1 MRKVLFLLF
10 MTLLLSSCK
19 VREKIVEV
27 PIPQIKTEIKYIDK
41 VKYDSIYLKDSIYII
56 QKGDTIYNNKVAY
69 RYKYKY
75 LKDTI
80 TVNKTDTITKLQK
93 VTEIKVKN
101 QLNTVQKVLIYIGL
115 FSLLIFIIIIY
126 RRLKNDRFTY

>member
-1 MRKVLFLLF
+1 MRKILFLLF
-10 MTLLLSSCK
+10 MTLLLGSCK
-19 VREKIVEV
+19 VKEKIVEV

-41 VKYDSIYLKDSIYII
+41 VKYDSIYLKDSVYII

-80 TVNKTDTITKLQK
+80 IVNETDIIIKLQK

-101 QLNTVQKVLIYIGL
+101 QLNVVQKILMYIGL
-115 FSLLIFIIIIY
+115 FSLLMFIIIIY
-126 RRLKNDRFTY
+126 KHFKK

>member
-1 MRKVLFLLF
+1 MRKILFLLF

-19 VREKIVEV
+19 VKEKIVEV

-41 VKYDSIYLKDSIYII
+41 VKYDSIYLKDSVYII
-56 QKGDTIYNNKVAY
+56 QKGDTIYNTKVAY

-80 TVNKTDTITKLQK
+80 TINKADTITRLQK
-93 VTEIKVKN
+93 ITEIKVKN
-101 QLNTVQKVLIYIGL
+101 QLNVVQKVLMYIGL
-115 FSLLIFIIIIY
+115 FSLLMFIIIIY
-126 RRLKNDRFTY
+126 KHFKK

>member
-1 MRKVLFLLF
+1 MRKILFLLF
-10 MTLLLSSCK
+10 MTLLLGSCK
-19 VREKIVEV
+19 VKEKIVEV

-41 VKYDSIYLKDSIYII
+41 VKYDSIYLKDSVYII

-80 TVNKTDTITKLQK
+80 IVNEIDTIIKLQK
-93 VTEIKVKN
+93 ITEIKVKN
-101 QLNTVQKVLIYIGL
+101 QLNVVQKILMYIGL
-115 FSLLIFIIIIY
+115 FSLLMFIIIIY
-126 RRLKNDRFTY
+126 KHFKK

>member
-1 MRKVLFLLF
+1 MRKILFLLF
-10 MTLLLSSCK
+10 ITLLLGSCK
-19 VREKIVEV
+19 VKEKIVEV

-41 VKYDSIYLKDSIYII
+41 VKYDSIYLKDSVYIV

-75 LKDTI
+75 FKDTI
-80 TVNKTDTITKLQK
+80 IINKTDTITKLQK
-93 VTEIKVKN
+93 VTEIKVQN

-115 FSLLIFIIIIY
+115 FSLLMFIIIIY
-126 RRLKNDRFTY
+126 KHFKK

>member
-1 MRKVLFLLF
+1 MRKILFLLF
-10 MTLLLSSCK
+10 MTLLLGSCK
-19 VREKIVEV
+19 VKEKIVEV

-41 VKYDSIYLKDSIYII
+41 VEYDSIYLKDSVYII
-56 QKGDTIYNNKVAY
+56 QKGDTIYNTKVAY

-80 TVNKTDTITKLQK
+80 TINKTDTITRLQK

-101 QLNTVQKVLIYIGL
+101 QLNIVQKILMYIGL
-115 FSLLIFIIIIY
+115 FSLLMFIIIIY
-126 RRLKNDRFTY
+126 KHFKK

>member
-1 MRKVLFLLF
+1 MRKILFFLF
-10 MTLLLSSCK
+10 MTLLLGSCK
-19 VREKIVEV
+19 VKEKIVEV

-41 VKYDSIYLKDSIYII
+41 VKYDSIYLKDSVYIV

-69 RYKYKY
+69 RYRYKY

-93 VTEIKVKN
+93 VTEIKVQN
-101 QLNTVQKVLIYIGL
+101 QLNVVQKVLMYIGL
-115 FSLLIFIIIIY
+115 FSILLFLIILY
-126 RRLKNDRFTY
+126 KHFKK

>member
-1 MRKVLFLLF
+1 MRKILFLLF

-19 VREKIVEV
+19 VKEKIVEV

-41 VKYDSIYLKDSIYII
+41 VKYDSIYLKDSVYII
-56 QKGDTIYNNKVAY
+56 QKGDTVYNNKVAY

-80 TVNKTDTITKLQK
+80 TINKADTITRLQK
-93 VTEIKVKN
+93 ITEIKVKN
-101 QLNTVQKVLIYIGL
+101 QLNVVQKVLMYIGL
-115 FSLLIFIIIIY
+115 FSLLMFIIMIY
-126 RRLKNDRFTY
+126 KHFKK

>member
-1 MRKVLFLLF
+1 MRKILFLLF

-19 VREKIVEV
+19 VKEKIVEV

-41 VKYDSIYLKDSIYII
+41 VKYDSIYLKDSVYII
-56 QKGDTIYNNKVAY
+56 QKGDTVYNNKVAY

-80 TVNKTDTITKLQK
+80 TINKADTITRLQK
-93 VTEIKVKN
+93 ITEIKVKN
-101 QLNTVQKVLIYIGL
+101 QLNVVQKILMYIGL

-126 RRLKNDRFTY
+126 KHFKK

>member
-1 MRKVLFLLF
+1 MRKILFLLF
-10 MTLLLSSCK
+10 MTLLLGSCK
-19 VREKIVEV
+19 VKEKIVEV

-41 VKYDSIYLKDSIYII
+41 VKYDSIYLKDSVYIV

-80 TVNKTDTITKLQK
+80 TINKTDTITRLQK
-93 VTEIKVKN
+93 VIEIKVKN
-101 QLNTVQKVLIYIGL
+101 QLNTVQKILMYIGL
-115 FSLLIFIIIIY
+115 FSLLMFIIIIY
-126 RRLKNDRFTY
+126 KHFKK

>member
-1 MRKVLFLLF
+1 MRKILFLLF
-10 MTLLLSSCK
+10 MTLLLGSCK
-19 VREKIVEV
+19 VKEKIVEV

-41 VKYDSIYLKDSIYII
+41 VKYDSIYLKDSVYII

-80 TVNKTDTITKLQK
+80 TINKADTITRLQK
-93 VTEIKVKN
+93 ITEIKVKN
-101 QLNTVQKVLIYIGL
+101 QLNVVQKILMYIGL
-115 FSLLIFIIIIY
+115 FSLLMFIIIIY
-126 RRLKNDRFTY
+126 KHFKK

>member
-1 MRKVLFLLF
+1 MRKILFLLF
-10 MTLLLSSCK
+10 MTLLLGSCK
-19 VREKIVEV
+19 VKEKIVEV

-41 VKYDSIYLKDSIYII
+41 VKYDSIYLKDSVYII

-75 LKDTI
+75 LKDTVI
-80 TVNKTDTITKLQK
+80 VNKTDTITKLQK

-101 QLNTVQKVLIYIGL
+101 QLNAVQKILMYIGL
-115 FSLLIFIIIIY
+115 FSLLMFIIIIY
-126 RRLKNDRFTY
+126 KHFKK

>member
-1 MRKVLFLLF
+1 MRKILFLLF
-10 MTLLLSSCK
+10 MTLLLGSCK
-19 VREKIVEV
+19 VKEKIVEV

-41 VKYDSIYLKDSIYII
+41 VKYDSIYLKDSVYIV

-75 LKDTI
+75 LKDTVI
-80 TVNKTDTITKLQK
+80 VNKTDTITRLQK

-101 QLNTVQKVLIYIGL
+101 QLNVVQKVLIYIGL
-115 FSLLIFIIIIY
+115 FSILLFLIILY
-126 RRLKNDRFTY
+126 KHFKK

>member
-101 QLNTVQKVLIYIGL
+101 QLNTVQKILIYIGL

-126 RRLKNDRFTY
+126 RRFKK

>member
-1 MRKVLFLLF
+1 MRKILFLLF
-10 MTLLLSSCK
+10 MTLLLGSCK
-19 VREKIVEV
+19 VKEKIVEV

-41 VKYDSIYLKDSIYII
+41 VKYDSIYLKDSVYII

-80 TVNKTDTITKLQK
+80 IVNETDTIIKLQK
-93 VTEIKVKN
+93 VIEIKVKN
-101 QLNTVQKVLIYIGL
+101 QLNVVQKILMYIGL
-115 FSLLIFIIIIY
+115 FSLLMFIIIIY
-126 RRLKNDRFTY
+126 KHFKK

>member
-1 MRKVLFLLF
+1 MIKILFLLF
-10 MTLLLSSCK
+10 MTLLLGSCK
-19 VREKIVEV
+19 VKEKIVEV

-41 VKYDSIYLKDSIYII
+41 VKYDSIYLKDSVYII

-80 TVNKTDTITKLQK
+80 IVNEIDTIIKLQK

-101 QLNTVQKVLIYIGL
+101 QLNVVQKILMYIGL
-115 FSLLIFIIIIY
+115 FSLLMFIIIIY
-126 RRLKNDRFTY
+126 KHFKK

>member
-10 MTLLLSSCK
+10 ITLLLGSCK
-19 VREKIVEV
+19 VKEKIVEV

-80 TVNKTDTITKLQK
+80 TVNKTDTITRLQK
-93 VTEIKVKN
+93 VTEIKVQN
-101 QLNTVQKVLIYIGL
+101 QLNTVQKILMYIGL
-115 FSLLIFIIIIY
+115 FSLLMFIIIIY
-126 RRLKNDRFTY
+126 KHFKK

>member
-1 MRKVLFLLF
+1 MRKILFLLF
-10 MTLLLSSCK
+10 MTLLLGSCK
-19 VREKIVEV
+19 VKEKIVEV

-41 VKYDSIYLKDSIYII
+41 VKYYSTYLKDSVYII

-80 TVNKTDTITKLQK
+80 IVNETDTIIKLQK

-101 QLNTVQKVLIYIGL
+101 QLNVVQKILMYIGL
-115 FSLLIFIIIIY
+115 FSLLMFIIIIY
-126 RRLKNDRFTY
+126 KHFKK

>member
-1 MRKVLFLLF
+1 MRKILFLLF

-19 VREKIVEV
+19 VKEKIVEV

-41 VKYDSIYLKDSIYII
+41 VKYDSIYLKDSVYII
-56 QKGDTIYNNKVAY
+56 QKGDTVYNNKVAY

-80 TVNKTDTITKLQK
+80 TINKADTITRLQK
-93 VTEIKVKN
+93 ITEIKVKN
-101 QLNTVQKVLIYIGL
+101 QLNVVQKVLMYIGL
-115 FSLLIFIIIIY
+115 FSLLMFIIIIY
-126 RRLKNDRFTY
+126 KHFKK

>member
-1 MRKVLFLLF
+1 MRKILFLLF
-10 MTLLLSSCK
+10 MTLLLGSCK
-19 VREKIVEV
+19 VKEKIVEV

-41 VKYDSIYLKDSIYII
+41 IKYDSIYLKDSVYII

-80 TVNKTDTITKLQK
+80 IVNEIDTIIKLQK

-101 QLNTVQKVLIYIGL
+101 QLNVVQKILMYIGL
-115 FSLLIFIIIIY
+115 FSLLMFIIIIY
-126 RRLKNDRFTY
+126 KHFKK

>member
-1 MRKVLFLLF
+1 MRKILFLLF
-10 MTLLLSSCK
+10 MTLLLGSCK
-19 VREKIVEV
+19 VKEKIVEV

-41 VKYDSIYLKDSIYII
+41 VKYDSIYLKDSVYIV

-80 TVNKTDTITKLQK
+80 TINKTDTITRLQK

-101 QLNTVQKVLIYIGL
+101 QLNTVQKILMYIGL
-115 FSLLIFIIIIY
+115 FSLLMFIIIIY
-126 RRLKNDRFTY
+126 KHFKK

>member
-1 MRKVLFLLF
+1 MRKILFLLF
-10 MTLLLSSCK
+10 ITLLLGSCK
-19 VREKIVEV
+19 VKEKIVEV

-41 VKYDSIYLKDSIYII
+41 VKYDSIYLKDSVYIV

-75 LKDTI
+75 FKDTVI
-80 TVNKTDTITKLQK
+80 VNKTDTITRLQK

-101 QLNTVQKVLIYIGL
+101 QLNIVQKVLIYIGL
-115 FSLLIFIIIIY
+115 FSILLFLIILY
-126 RRLKNDRFTY
+126 KHFKK

>member
-1 MRKVLFLLF
+1 MRKILFLLF
-10 MTLLLSSCK
+10 MTLLLGSCK
-19 VREKIVEV
+19 VKEKIVEV

-41 VKYDSIYLKDSIYII
+41 VKYDSIYLKDSVYII
-56 QKGDTIYNNKVAY
+56 QKGDTVYNNKVAY

-80 TVNKTDTITKLQK
+80 TINKADTITRLQK
-93 VTEIKVKN
+93 ITEIKVKN
-101 QLNTVQKVLIYIGL
+101 QLNVVQKVLMYIGL

-126 RRLKNDRFTY
+126 KHFKK

>member
-1 MRKVLFLLF
+1 MRKILFLLF
-10 MTLLLSSCK
+10 MTLLLGSCK
-19 VREKIVEV
+19 VKEKIVEV

-41 VKYDSIYLKDSIYII
+41 VKYDSIYLKDSVYII
-56 QKGDTIYNNKVAY
+56 QKGDTVYNIKIAY

-80 TVNKTDTITKLQK
+80 TINKTDTITRLQK

-101 QLNTVQKVLIYIGL
+101 QLNIVQKILIYIGL
-115 FSLLIFIIIIY
+115 FSLLMFIIIIY
-126 RRLKNDRFTY
+126 KHFKK

>member
-1 MRKVLFLLF
+1 MRKILFLLF
-10 MTLLLSSCK
+10 MTLLLGSCK
-19 VREKIVEV
+19 VKEKIVEV

-41 VKYDSIYLKDSIYII
+41 VKYDSIYLKDSVYII

-75 LKDTI
+75 FKDTI
-80 TVNKTDTITKLQK
+80 IVNKTDTITKLQK

-101 QLNTVQKVLIYIGL
+101 QLNVVQKVLIYIGL
-115 FSLLIFIIIIY
+115 FSILLFLIILY
-126 RRLKNDRFTY
+126 KHFKK

>member
-1 MRKVLFLLF
+1 MRKILFLLL
-10 MTLLLSSCK
+10 MTLLLGSCK
-19 VREKIVEV
+19 VKEKIVEV

-41 VKYDSIYLKDSIYII
+41 VKYDSIYLKDSVYII

-80 TVNKTDTITKLQK
+80 IVNETDTIIKLQK

-101 QLNTVQKVLIYIGL
+101 QLNVVKKILMYIGL
-115 FSLLIFIIIIY
+115 FSLLMFIIIIY
-126 RRLKNDRFTY
+126 KHFKK

>member
-1 MRKVLFLLF
+1 MRKILFLLF
-10 MTLLLSSCK
+10 MTLLLGSCK
-19 VREKIVEV
+19 VKEKIVEV

-41 VKYDSIYLKDSIYII
+41 IKYDSIYLKDSVYII
-56 QKGDTIYNNKVAY
+56 QKGDTVYNTKVAY

-80 TVNKTDTITKLQK
+80 TINKTDTITRLQK

-101 QLNTVQKVLIYIGL
+101 QLNTVQKILIYIGL
-115 FSLLIFIIIIY
+115 FSLLMFIIIIY
-126 RRLKNDRFTY
+126 KYFKK

>member
-1 MRKVLFLLF
+1 MRKILFLLF

-19 VREKIVEV
+19 VKEKIVEV

-41 VKYDSIYLKDSIYII
+41 VKYDSIYLKDSVYII

-80 TVNKTDTITKLQK
+80 TINKADTITRLQK

-101 QLNTVQKVLIYIGL
+101 QLNVVQKILMYIGL
-115 FSLLIFIIIIY
+115 FSLLMFIIIIY
-126 RRLKNDRFTY
+126 KHFKK